1 MLVCVIWKCSAWGL
15 LSVPRLLLCGCKMT
29 RLSALLFGLKIQ
41 LKSLWEKSLM
51 NGLKSLNF
59 FLPCYGEKKNTS
71 TLGGLLCEL
80 NWAPQK
86 TMQIH
91 DSIYLDR
98 QTLLEFNGRRV
109 CLAMI
114 RRYKRHCLKLVKFA
128 FEESSEIPLLWT
140 SGSQMNFELASH
152 FRSLLFPLF
161 ADGQK
166 PCMFLFLGWLII
178 ESCVCVYLW
187 HRHSLKHPG
196 VITKAIKPCQ
206 NSFSLLLSQTL
217 CLLDWSALKK
227 PWHVIPVL
235 IDPVPALDLLPQP
248 DCQLWAASEWGTT
261 DPGAARSPALAM
273 LGLSAHYPGPL
284 SILNSLSLPPPLLP
298 LPRPP
303 VPFSNIDFCTHTRTH
318 KLSFTCIYTHT
329 HHTDFHTDF
338 HTHIEF
344 HMHRHVHTLSFT
356 CTDTYTHWLPF
367 TDTHTLSFTCADR
380 HMPNQAHSHIYTYTH
395 TDPHTL
401 TSTHMHTQTHTH
413 THHLH
418 RQTDGTFRNIHTCTE
433 TSISLTLFLELIWT
447 AWLMQ
452 VAEGK

>member
-1 MLVCVIWKCSAWGL
+1 MSLELLPANFSFNALPSFWCTGLLSSDECSLTKGLRALLIPGKMLVCVIWKCSAWGL

-71 TLGGLLCEL
+71 TLGGLLCEQ

-161 ADGQK
+161 ADGQ
-166 PCMFLFLGWLII
+166 
-178 ESCVCVYLW
+178 
-187 HRHSLKHPG
+187 
-196 VITKAIKPCQ
+196 
-206 NSFSLLLSQTL
+206 N
-217 CLLDWSALKK
+217 
-227 PWHVIPVL
+227 
-235 IDPVPALDLLPQP
+235 PA
-248 DCQLWAASEWGTT
+248 CFCFWAG
-261 DPGAARSPALAM
+261 
-273 LGLSAHYPGPL
+273 
-284 SILNSLSLPPPLLP
+284 
-298 LPRPP
+298 
-303 VPFSNIDFCTHTRTH
+303 
-318 KLSFTCIYTHT
+318 
-329 HHTDFHTDF
+329 
-338 HTHIEF
+338 
-344 HMHRHVHTLSFT
+344 
-356 CTDTYTHWLPF
+356 
-367 TDTHTLSFTCADR
+367 
-380 HMPNQAHSHIYTYTH
+380 
-395 TDPHTL
+395 
-401 TSTHMHTQTHTH
+401 
-413 THHLH
+413 
-418 RQTDGTFRNIHTCTE
+418 
-433 TSISLTLFLELIWT
+433 
-447 AWLMQ
+447 
-452 VAEGK
+452 